1 MFTKPTVTST
11 AVVAGRLRLRF
22 RGLLQ
27 KVHAIQD
34 VSTQA
39 YEVPVIP
46 RPVQGAFVHKAAAK
60 SGPSALGLPTTPRR
74 PQYSSDFEESAF
86 GSYAKTGKEL
96 DGDEFNSVGES
107 MDPLEA
113 EYWFACE
120 GTGHRDVRPF
130 EVFVDGGLD
139 VDECEEWGYQ
149 GMEELVCG
157 TLRCGLLWPSKD

>member
-22 RGLLQ
+22 RGLFQ

-34 VSTQA
+34 ISTQA

-46 RPVQGAFVHKAAAK
+46 RPVQRAFLQSADKAAAK
-60 SGPSALGLPTTPRR
+60 SGSSALGLPTTPRR
-74 PQYSSDFEESAF
+74 PQLSSDFEESAF
-86 GSYAKTGKEL
+86 SSYAKTDNGL
-96 DGDEFNSVGES
+96 DGDELNNV
-107 MDPLEA
+107 
-113 EYWFACE
+113 

-149 GMEELVCG
+149 GMEDLVCG